1 MLDKTTFGLSLRPR
15 ADVAL
20 PQLEQAVDDVIAD
33 FIKSDIDPDDL
44 KRAKTKLIADA
55 AFAQDSQARL
65 ARWYGT
71 ALATGSMI
79 ADVEAWPERISTVTA
94 DAVRAAARKWLDKRR
109 SVTGYL
115 IRDVKRQE
123 EKRS

>member
-1 MLDKTTFGLSLRPR
+1 MLDKTSFGISLRPR
-15 ADVAL
+15 AGVTL
-20 PQLEQAVDDVIAD
+20 PQLEEAVDGVIAD
-33 FIKSDIDPDDL
+33 FTKSDIDADDL

-55 AFAQDSQARL
+55 VYAQDSQARL

-71 ALATGSMI
+71 ALVTGATI
-79 ADVEAWPERISTVTA
+79 ADVEAWPERIRAVTA
-94 DAVRAAARKWLDKRR
+94 DAVRGAARKWLDKRR

-115 IRDVKRQE
+115 IKDVKRQE